1 MQKSFAYLSPMPPRL
16 RTRDLS
22 PALRALLGDY
32 PPVEKP
38 KRPKIKRGPSPLE
51 ESFRRQAT
59 AHGIPAWVEEH
70 RFDRVRKWRF
80 DFAWPSRMLAVEVE
94 GGTHSGGRHTRGAG
108 YAADCEKYN
117 AATISGWRVLRFT
130 SDHLD
135 DKRGEPAAMV
145 TLRRAFERFA
155 ESP

>member
-1 MQKSFAYLSPMPPRL
+1 MHPRL

-22 PALRALLGDY
+22 PALRALL
-32 PPVEKP
+32 PALAVEP
-38 KRPKIKRGPSPLE
+38 RAKRPRGPRGPSPLE
-51 ESFRRQAT
+51 ESFRRQAA

-70 RFDRVRKWRF
+70 RFDADRKWRF

-117 AATISGWRVLRFT
+117 AATIAGWRVLRFT
-130 SDHLD
+130 GDHL
-135 DKRGEPAAMV
+135 RGDPSAAMA
-145 TLRRAFERFA
+145 TLRRAMEAFREK
-155 ESP
+155 S

>member
-1 MQKSFAYLSPMPPRL
+1 MPPRL

-32 PPVEKP
+32 PPAVPTKNP
-38 KRPKIKRGPSPLE
+38 KARRGPSPLE

-70 RFDRVRKWRF
+70 RFDAVRKWRF
-80 DFAWPSRMLAVEVE
+80 DFAWPSRMMAVEVE

-117 AATISGWRVLRFT
+117 AATIAGWRVLRFT
-130 SDHLD
+130 SDHLREVLGD
-135 DKRGEPAAMV
+135 SPAMV
-145 TLRRAFERFA
+145 QLRRAIEQFSEN
-155 ESP
+155 P